1 MVQLTLIISL
11 VVFSAFWPQPGQ
23 GDQIAQAERLFAGRD
38 DIGKLERAVSLLE
51 DLAARQPKNYEVLWR
66 LSKYKYY
73 LNDREKDSARKKK
86 LLEAGVDAGKK
97 ALEVD
102 ASRPEGHFWLGAN
115 YGDLAELK
123 GAFSSLSLI
132 KVIRKEFEA
141 ALNADA
147 AYENGA
153 AYLALGEMY
162 MSLPGIL
169 GGSDRRGLELL
180 EKGVQVAPANSEL
193 KLTLAE
199 KYAKNG
205 KKDEARRLLD
215 SVVRDPDPART
226 ARELQEIRERAQAL
240 LEGAA
245 K

>member
-1 MVQLTLIISL
+1 MAELTLIASL
-11 VVFSAFWPQPGQ
+11 VLFPALWPPVQS
-23 GDQIAQAERLFAGRD
+23 DQIVQAERLFAGRD
-38 DIGKLERAVSLLE
+38 DIGNLGRAVSLLE
-51 DLAARQPKNYEVLWR
+51 DLGARQPKNYEILWR
-66 LSKYKYY
+66 LSKYRYY
-73 LNDREKDSARKKK
+73 SSDRETDSARKKK
-86 LLEAGVDAGKK
+86 LLESGVDAGKK

-141 ALNADA
+141 ALNADPT
-147 AYENGA
+147 YENGA
-153 AYLALGEMY
+153 SYLALGEMY
-162 MSLPGIL
+162 LSLPTLL

-180 EKGVQVAPANSEL
+180 EKGLQAAPTNAEL

-199 KYAKNG
+199 TYAKKG
-205 KKDEARRLLD
+205 RKDEARRLLD
-215 SVVRDPDPART
+215 SVIRDPDPART
-226 ARELQEIRERAQAL
+226 PRELQEIREKARAL
-240 LEGAA
+240 LEHAA